1 MRRIQEKLRHG
12 AEEHDGNDS
21 RHKRLKPSSIMQH
34 DLFISVLR
42 LRLNNRRSRR
52 YPREV
57 PSRLARC
64 RA

>member
-1 MRRIQEKLRHG
+1 
-12 AEEHDGNDS
+12 
-21 RHKRLKPSSIMQH
+21 MQH